1 MEAIVRTQTL
11 STLVGAALSSE
22 PELDAGAI
30 TVMND
35 GCVVTLGG
43 SVDSLAQRI
52 AAQKAAL
59 RADGVHGL
67 AMDIEIRRPGEE
79 DFSDGAIARDAVDC
93 LERDKIVA
101 GAKIQDIVD
110 DGILTLSGRVQH
122 AWQRLAASSAVHEAH
137 GLLGVINDII
147 VSPPIGASRRPAPY
161 PGRSAITRAWPAPG
175 DYGRSTTS

>member
-1 MEAIVRTQTL
+1 
-11 STLVGAALSSE
+11 
-22 PELDAGAI
+22 
-30 TVMND
+30 
-35 GCVVTLGG
+35 
-43 SVDSLAQRI
+43 
-52 AAQKAAL
+52 
-59 RADGVHGL
+59 
-67 AMDIEIRRPGEE
+67 MDIEIRRPGEE

-101 GAKIQDIVD
+101 GAKIQVIVD